1 MEERLDTLRI
11 AFIVGGLGKGGAEKQ
26 FIYMLRAMKQQNVKL
41 MVYTLTEGEFYER
54 SLKEM
59 DIEPVR
65 VRAKNPI
72 ARTNH
77 IVGSLRH
84 FQPHFIQATHFYTS
98 FYAGA
103 AGKFGKATSIG
114 AIRNDFYHDIASV
127 GRLGSRLMNLPA
139 VFLANSYNAR
149 NNAIAAGIK
158 PDRLYVLPNVIDLN
172 EFDQRKN
179 NQPLP
184 HLKHDCTRVIA
195 VARLM
200 PVKRL
205 ERFLVALALARQKV
219 PTLQGL
225 LVGSGPEE
233 MHLKTVAQDLG
244 LRPNAPDGGVQFLG
258 TRDDIPELLHQ
269 SDIFLLTS
277 DREGF
282 PNVLLEAMAASLPI
296 ISTPAGEV
304 KDLVID
310 GENGF
315 LVPFEDVQ
323 SIADCLI
330 RLSKFAE
337 LGRQIGST
345 GRAIVEEKYSFS
357 HLAQNMEDIYR
368 AIALQQKNKSALS
381 ILMDGQEVST

>member
-1 MEERLDTLRI
+1 
-11 AFIVGGLGKGGAEKQ
+11 
-26 FIYMLRAMKQQNVKL
+26 
-41 MVYTLTEGEFYER
+41 
-54 SLKEM
+54 
-59 DIEPVR
+59 
-65 VRAKNPI
+65 
-72 ARTNH
+72 
-77 IVGSLRH
+77 
-84 FQPHFIQATHFYTS
+84 
-98 FYAGA
+98 
-103 AGKFGKATSIG
+103 
-114 AIRNDFYHDIASV
+114 
-127 GRLGSRLMNLPA
+127 
-139 VFLANSYNAR
+139 
-149 NNAIAAGIK
+149 
-158 PDRLYVLPNVIDLN
+158 
-172 EFDQRKN
+172 
-179 NQPLP
+179 
-184 HLKHDCTRVIA
+184 
-195 VARLM
+195 
-200 PVKRL
+200 
-205 ERFLVALALARQKV
+205 
-219 PTLQGL
+219 
-225 LVGSGPEE
+225 